1 MSAGFE
7 GTLALQIVAGI
18 GLAAAT
24 GLRAFLPPL
33 VIGILAR
40 LDVVPLRPGTAWL
53 ESTPALVIFG
63 VAVVLEILGDKIPW
77 VDHALDV
84 AAIVV
89 KPTAA
94 TLVVVATVTDMS
106 PLSATILGLLVGG
119 TVAGTVHIARAGLR
133 LVSTGTTGGLA
144 NPVLS
149 VVEDGLSL
157 VTTLVALFA
166 PLLVILIG
174 VVLFLLFRTGRR
186 RRAAPPRHRVPI

>member
-1 MSAGFE
+1 MTTGFE
-7 GTLALQIVAGI
+7 GSLALQLVAGF

-33 VIGILAR
+33 LVGLLAR

-63 VAVVLEILGDKIPW
+63 TAVVLELLADKIPW

-106 PLSATILGLLVGG
+106 PLTATIVGLLLGG
-119 TVAGTVHIARAGLR
+119 TVAGSVHVARAGLR
-133 LVSTGTTGGLA
+133 LIAKT
-144 NPVLS
+144 
-149 VVEDGLSL
+149 
-157 VTTLVALFA
+157 
-166 PLLVILIG
+166 LLVEIVEAHVRLLDTPALLG
-174 VVLFLLFRTGRR
+174 RVLG
-186 RRAAPPRHRVPI
+186 